1 MLESKRSKDLSKQ
14 ATLNEVYDAAS
25 SLLKSFYD
33 IKTLILEM
41 NARTPE
47 FESVKTQLEMMDSIR
62 SRQDSCIEILNRTP
76 LFYNRS
82 SLSISLIDS

>member
-47 FESVKTQLEMMDSIR
+47 SVKTQLEMMDSIR
-62 SRQDSCIEILNRTP
+62 SRQDSCIEILKQDTTV
-76 LFYNRS
+76 LQQV
-82 SLSISLIDS
+82 

>member
-62 SRQDSCIEILNRTP
+62 SRQDRCIEILKQDTTV
-76 LFYNRS
+76 LQQV
-82 SLSISLIDS
+82 

>member
-1 MLESKRSKDLSKQ
+1 MLENKRSKDLSKQ

-33 IKTLILEM
+33 IKTLVLEM
-41 NARTPE
+41 NARAPE

-62 SRQDSCIEILNRTP
+62 SRQDSCIEILKQDATI
-76 LFYNRS
+76 LQQVW
-82 SLSISLIDS
+82 LIHFPHR

>member
-33 IKTLILEM
+33 VKTLVLEM

-47 FESVKTQLEMMDSIR
+47 FESVKTQLETMDSIR
-62 SRQDSCIEILNRTP
+62 SRQNSCIEILKQDATV
-76 LFYNRS
+76 LQQV
-82 SLSISLIDS
+82 SLIRFSNW

>member
-62 SRQDSCIEILNRTP
+62 SRQDSCIEILKQDATVLQQVWLLN
-76 LFYNRS
+76 FSY
-82 SLSISLIDS
+82 

>member
-62 SRQDSCIEILNRTP
+62 SRQDMGD
-76 LFYNRS
+76 
-82 SLSISLIDS
+82 SLVCYE

>member
-62 SRQDSCIEILNRTP
+62 SRQDNCIEILKQDTTV
-76 LFYNRS
+76 LQQV
-82 SLSISLIDS
+82 

>member
-62 SRQDSCIEILNRTP
+62 SRQDSSIEILKQDTTV
-76 LFYNRS
+76 LQQV
-82 SLSISLIDS
+82 